1 MEEQEK
7 SQYQAILHKMLATM
21 VGMKGSDLFITV
33 GYPPSVKLN
42 GKLTKLND
50 TPLTAD
56 QTRKMAQCI
65 ASEKQWHHY
74 NETKGANFAIAP
86 EGIGRFRI
94 NIFTQQQRTGLVIR
108 VITTEIP
115 DFDKMNLPP
124 ILKTVVMEKRG
135 LVLLVGGTG
144 SGKSTTLAAMLGVR
158 NRDSHGHIISIEDP
172 VEYVHTHINC
182 IVTHREVG
190 IDTVGWFDAL
200 KDTLRQAPDVILIG
214 EIRDHETMEYA
225 LNFAETG
232 HLCMATLHA
241 NSANQAIDRIVNF
254 FPIEKREQ
262 VLNDLSL
269 NMRAIISQRLVRKIA
284 GGRAAAIEIL
294 LSTASSRDAIAKG
307 EVGGL
312 KEIMKKSVEQG
323 MKTFDQCM
331 YELYEKG
338 DISVQELQVNADA
351 KGDLMLRL
359 KLESPRFR
367 KEEMGG
373 EAGNQTSGLSFDGQA
388 DMEAAKQKAAAEAT
402 GSFRPMPAGEA
413 TGAHKQMTPAAAV
426 ATGAH
431 KPVVPAAPSAPQVA
445 RAAPAASATPVAS
458 ASTAPRQELKM
469 S

>member
-7 SQYQAILHKMLATM
+7 LQYQNILHKMLMAM
-21 VGMKGSDLFITV
+21 LNMKGSDLFITA
-33 GYPPSVKLN
+33 GFPPSVKLN
-42 GKLTKLND
+42 GKLTKLNE
-50 TPLTAD
+50 TPLTGE
-56 QTRKMAQCI
+56 QTRKMAHSI
-65 ASEKQWHHY
+65 SSEKQWAHY
-74 NETKGANFAIAP
+74 NETKGCNFAIAP

-94 NIFTQQQRTGLVIR
+94 NIFTQQQRTGMVIR

-115 DFDKMNLPP
+115 DFDKMKLPP
-124 ILKTVVMEKRG
+124 VLKTVVMEKRG

-158 NRDSHGHIISIEDP
+158 NKESHGHIISIEDP
-172 VEYVHTHINC
+172 VEYVHNHINC
-182 IVTHREVG
+182 IITHREVG

-254 FPIEKREQ
+254 FPIEKHEQ
-262 VLNDLSL
+262 VLSDLSL
-269 NMRAIISQRLVRKIA
+269 NMRAIISQRLVRKIE

-307 EVGGL
+307 QTGGL
-312 KEIMKKSVEQG
+312 KEVMKRSVEQG
-323 MKTFDQCM
+323 MKTFDQCLF
-331 YELYEKG
+331 ELYNDG
-338 DISVQELQVNADA
+338 SIALSELQINADA

-367 KEEMGG
+367 AEEMGG
-373 EAGNQTSGLSFDGQA
+373 EAGSQSASLSFDGQHVNE
-388 DMEAAKQKAAAEAT
+388 EAKPKAAEAT
-402 GSFRPMPAGEA
+402 GAFKAMPAGTATGAFKPMPAGTA
-413 TGAHKQMTPAAAV
+413 TGANPA
-426 ATGAH
+426 
-431 KPVVPAAPSAPQVA
+431 
-445 RAAPAASATPVAS
+445 AAPAAPA
-458 ASTAPRQELKM
+458 APKAELKL

>member
-1 MEEQEK
+1 MEQQERL
-7 SQYQAILHKMLATM
+7 QYQAIMHKMLSAM
-21 VGMKGSDLFITV
+21 MAMKGSDLFLTAD
-33 GYPPSVKLN
+33 YPPAVKLN
-42 GKLTKLND
+42 GKLTKLNE
-50 TPLTAD
+50 TPLTGE
-56 QTRKMAQCI
+56 QTRKI
-65 ASEKQWHHY
+65 AHSISSEKQWHHY

-94 NIFTQQQRTGLVIR
+94 NIFTQQQRTGIVAR

-124 ILKTVVMEKRG
+124 ILKTVVLEKRG

-158 NRDSHGHIISIEDP
+158 NRDTHGHIISIEDP
-172 VEYVHTHINC
+172 VEYVHTHQNC
-182 IVTHREVG
+182 IITHREVG

-269 NMRAIISQRLVRKIA
+269 NMRAIISQRLVRKIS

-312 KEIMKKSVEQG
+312 KEIMRKSVEQG
-323 MKTFDQCM
+323 MKTFDQCL
-331 YELYEKG
+331 YELYDKG
-338 DISVQELQVNADA
+338 DISLQELQVNADA

-359 KLESPRFR
+359 KLECQRFR
-367 KEEMGG
+367 NEEMGG
-373 EAGNQTSGLSFDGQA
+373 DAGNQIAGLSFDGQEE
-388 DMEAAKQKAAAEAT
+388 MEAAKKKAAEEA
-402 GSFRPMPAGEA
+402 AGA
-413 TGAHKQMTPAAAV
+413 IKTMASV
-426 ATGAH
+426 A
-431 KPVVPAAPSAPQVA
+431 PVAQAAPVA
-445 RAAPAASATPVAS
+445 MAANAAPAKT
-458 ASTAPRQELKM
+458 EMKM
-469 S
+469 N

>member
-1 MEEQEK
+1 MEQQEK
-7 SQYQAILHKMLATM
+7 LQFQGLLYKMLTAM
-21 VGMKGSDLFITV
+21 LAMKGSDLFITADF
-33 GYPPSVKLN
+33 PPSVKLN

-50 TPLTAD
+50 TPLSAEHA
-56 QTRKMAQCI
+56 RKLAHAI
-65 ASEKQWHHY
+65 ASDKQWHHY
-74 NETKGANFAIAP
+74 QETKGANFAIAP
-86 EGIGRFRI
+86 EGIGRFRV
-94 NIFTQQQRTGLVIR
+94 NIFTQQQRTGMVIR

-115 DFDKMNLPP
+115 DFDKMALPP
-124 ILKTVVMEKRG
+124 ILKSVVMEKRG

-172 VEYVHTHINC
+172 VEYVHTHQNC
-182 IVTHREVG
+182 IITHREVG

-323 MKTFDQCM
+323 MKTFDQCLF
-331 YELYEKG
+331 ELYEKG

-367 KEEMGG
+367 KEE
-373 EAGNQTSGLSFDGQA
+373 
-388 DMEAAKQKAAAEAT
+388 
-402 GSFRPMPAGEA
+402 
-413 TGAHKQMTPAAAV
+413 
-426 ATGAH
+426 
-431 KPVVPAAPSAPQVA
+431 
-445 RAAPAASATPVAS
+445 
-458 ASTAPRQELKM
+458 
-469 S
+469 

>member
-1 MEEQEK
+1 MEGQEK
-7 SQYQAILHKMLATM
+7 LQYQNLVYKMLTAM

-33 GYPPSVKLN
+33 GFPPSVKLN
-42 GKLTKLND
+42 GKLTKLNE
-50 TPLTAD
+50 TPITAD
-56 QTRKMAQCI
+56 QARKMAHSI
-65 ASEKQWHHY
+65 ATEKQWHHY
-74 NETKGANFAIAP
+74 NETKGANFAISP

-94 NIFTQQQRTGLVIR
+94 NIFTQQQRTGMVIR

-115 DFDKMNLPP
+115 DFDKMMLPP
-124 ILKTVVMEKRG
+124 ILKSVVMEKRG

-172 VEYVHTHINC
+172 VEYVHSHINC
-182 IVTHREVG
+182 IITHREVG

-269 NMRAIISQRLVRKIA
+269 NMRAIISQRLVRKIS

-323 MKTFDQCM
+323 MKTFDQCLF
-331 YELYEKG
+331 ELYDKG
-338 DISVQELQVNADA
+338 DISVQELQVNADS

-359 KLESPRFR
+359 KLESARFR
-367 KEEMGG
+367 AEELGG
-373 EAGNQTSGLSFDGQA
+373 EAGSQISSLSFDGQHE
-388 DMEAAKQKAAAEAT
+388 MEAAKKKAAGEVT
-402 GSFRPMPAGEA
+402 GSMPLN
-413 TGAHKQMTPAAAV
+413 PAVNMPPPEQA
-426 ATGAH
+426 
-431 KPVVPAAPSAPQVA
+431 VPA
-445 RAAPAASATPVAS
+445 T
-458 ASTAPRQELKM
+458 TAKPELKIT
-469 S
+469 

>member
-1 MEEQEK
+1 MEQQERL
-7 SQYQAILHKMLATM
+7 QYQTIMHKMLSAM
-21 VGMKGSDLFITV
+21 MAMKGSDLFITAD
-33 GYPPSVKLN
+33 YPPAVKLN

-50 TPLTAD
+50 TPLTAE
-56 QTRKMAQCI
+56 QTRKI
-65 ASEKQWHHY
+65 AHSVSSEKQWHQY

-94 NIFTQQQRTGLVIR
+94 NVFTQQQRTGLVAR

-115 DFDKMNLPP
+115 DFDKMGLPT
-124 ILKTVVMEKRG
+124 ILKNVVMEKRG

-172 VEYVHTHINC
+172 VEYVHSHQNC
-182 IVTHREVG
+182 IITHREVG

-312 KEIMKKSVEQG
+312 KEIMRKSVEQG
-323 MKTFDQCM
+323 MKTFDQCL
-331 YELYEKG
+331 YELYDKG
-338 DISVQELQVNADA
+338 DISLQELQVNADA

-359 KLESPRFR
+359 KLECPRFR
-367 KEEMGG
+367 QEEMGG
-373 EAGNQTSGLSFDGQA
+373 DAGSQIAGLSFDGQA
-388 DMEAAKQKAAAEAT
+388 EMEAAKKKAADEA
-402 GSFRPMPAGEA
+402 AGV
-413 TGAHKQMTPAAAV
+413 V
-426 ATGAH
+426 A
-431 KPVVPAAPSAPQVA
+431 PVVQAAPVAPVGIA
-445 RAAPAASATPVAS
+445 GSAAPAK
-458 ASTAPRQELKM
+458 QELKI

>member
-1 MEEQEK
+1 MEQQERL
-7 SQYQAILHKMLATM
+7 QYQTILHRMLKAM
-21 VGMKGSDLFITV
+21 LDMKGSDLFITA
-33 GYPPSVKLN
+33 GYPPAVKLN
-42 GKLTKLND
+42 GKLVKLNE
-50 TPLTAD
+50 TPLTGE
-56 QTRKMAQCI
+56 QTRKMAHSI
-65 ASEKQWHHY
+65 SSDKQWHHY
-74 NETKGANFAIAP
+74 NETKGCNFAIAP

-94 NIFTQQQRTGLVIR
+94 NIFTQQQRTGLVMR

-115 DFDKMNLPP
+115 DFDKMKLPP

-158 NRDSHGHIISIEDP
+158 NRETHGHIISIEDP
-172 VEYVHTHINC
+172 VEYVHEHINC
-182 IVTHREVG
+182 IITHREVG

-294 LSTASSRDAIAKG
+294 LSTALSRDAIAKG
-307 EVGGL
+307 QVGGL
-312 KEIMKKSVEQG
+312 KEIMKKSSESG
-323 MKTFDQCM
+323 MKTFDQCLF
-331 YELYEKG
+331 ELYEAG
-338 DISVQELQVNADA
+338 DISVQELQVNADS

-373 EAGNQTSGLSFDGQA
+373 EAGSQTSGLSFDGQH
-388 DMEAAKQKAAAEAT
+388 DMEEAKKKSAEETT
-402 GSFRPMPAGEA
+402 GSFKPMPAGEA
-413 TGAHKQMTPAAAV
+413 TGTNRQMAPVSPAS
-426 ATGAH
+426 
-431 KPVVPAAPSAPQVA
+431 AAPM
-445 RAAPAASATPVAS
+445 T
-458 ASTAPRQELKM
+458 ELKI

>member
-1 MEEQEK
+1 MEQQEK
-7 SQYQAILHKMLATM
+7 QQYQAIVHKLLAGM
-21 VGMKGSDLFITV
+21 VSMKGSDLFITA
-33 GYPPSVKLN
+33 GFPPAIKVN

-56 QTRKMAQCI
+56 QTTKMARCI
-65 ASEKQWHHY
+65 ASEKQWQHY
-74 NETKGANFAIAP
+74 IETRGSNFAIAL
-86 EGIGRFRI
+86 EKIGRFRI
-94 NIFTQQQRTGLVIR
+94 NIFSQQQRCGMVIR

-124 ILKTVVMEKRG
+124 ILKTIVQEKRG
-135 LVLLVGGTG
+135 LILLVGGTG

-158 NRDSHGHIISIEDP
+158 NQETFGHIITIEDP
-172 VEYVHTHINC
+172 VEYVHTHKNC

-254 FPIEKREQ
+254 FPVEKHEQ

-269 NMRAIISQRLVRKIA
+269 NMRAIISQRLIRKIS

-294 LSTASSRDAIAKG
+294 LSTATSRDAIAKG
-307 EVGGL
+307 EVGQL

-323 MKTFDQCM
+323 MKTFDQCLFD
-331 YELYEKG
+331 LYEAG
-338 DISVQELQVNADA
+338 EIALQELQLNADA
-351 KGDLMLRL
+351 RSDLMLRL
-359 KLESPRFR
+359 KLQSPRFTR
-367 KEEMGG
+367 EELGG
-373 EAGNQTSGLSFDGQA
+373 DAGSGASAGLSFDGQIKKEEKEEPIKA
-388 DMEAAKQKAAAEAT
+388 DDTTAT
-402 GSFRPMPAGEA
+402 APDKPATA
-413 TGAHKQMTPAAAV
+413 SP
-426 ATGAH
+426 
-431 KPVVPAAPSAPQVA
+431 
-445 RAAPAASATPVAS
+445 ASALTLELAVEPKPTP
-458 ASTAPRQELKM
+458 PQKP
-469 S
+469 

>member
-1 MEEQEK
+1 MDEQEK
-7 SQYQAILHKMLATM
+7 LQYQNILHKMLATM
-21 VGMKGSDLFITV
+21 VSMKGSDLFVTV
-33 GYPPSVKLN
+33 GFPPSVKLN
-42 GKLTKLND
+42 GKITKLNE

-56 QTRKMAQCI
+56 QVRKMAHSI
-65 ASEKQWHHY
+65 SSSKQWDHY
-74 NETKGANFAIAP
+74 NETKGVNFAIAL
-86 EGIGRFRI
+86 ENIGRFRV
-94 NIFTQQQRTGLVIR
+94 NVFTQQQRSGMVIR

-172 VEYVHTHINC
+172 VEYVHTHNNC
-182 IVTHREVG
+182 IITHREVG

-214 EIRDHETMEYA
+214 EIRDQETMEYA

-241 NSANQAIDRIVNF
+241 NSSNQAIDRIVNF
-254 FPIEKREQ
+254 FPVEKHDQ
-262 VLNDLSL
+262 VRNDLSL
-269 NMRAIISQRLVRKIA
+269 NMRAIISQRLVRKIE
-284 GGRAAAIEIL
+284 GGRAAAVEIL
-294 LSTASSRDAIAKG
+294 LSTATTRDAIAKG

-323 MKTFDQCM
+323 MKTFDQCLF
-331 YELYEKG
+331 ELYEKG
-338 DISVQELQVNADA
+338 DIALKELQVNSDA
-351 KGDLMLRL
+351 RGDLMLRL
-359 KLESPRFR
+359 KLESARFR

-373 EAGNQTSGLSFDGQA
+373 EAGSQIAGLSFDGQEA
-388 DMEAAKQKAAAEAT
+388 MEEAKKKAAEAT
-402 GSFRPMPAGEA
+402 GSFKPMPVGTA
-413 TGAHKQMTPAAAV
+413 TGVNPAVTGTNPAATGTNPA
-426 ATGAH
+426 ATGTNPAQ
-431 KPVVPAAPSAPQVA
+431 PAAP
-445 RAAPAASATPVAS
+445 ASPK
-458 ASTAPRQELKM
+458 QELKL

>member
-7 SQYQAILHKMLATM
+7 LQYQAILHKMLAAM

-42 GKLTKLND
+42 GKLTKLNE
-50 TPLTAD
+50 TPFTAE
-56 QTRKMAQCI
+56 QTRKMARSI

-108 VITTEIP
+108 VITTDIP

-158 NRDSHGHIISIEDP
+158 NRDSHGHIVSIEDP
-172 VEYVHTHINC
+172 VEYVHTHQNC
-182 IVTHREVG
+182 IITHREVG

-214 EIRDHETMEYA
+214 EIRDQETMEYA

-269 NMRAIISQRLVRKIA
+269 NMRAIVSQRLVRKIA

-294 LSTASSRDAIAKG
+294 LSTGSSRDAIAKG

-323 MKTFDQCM
+323 MKTFDQCLF
-331 YELYEKG
+331 ELYEAG
-338 DISVQELQVNADA
+338 DISVQELQVNSDA

-359 KLESPRFR
+359 KLESQRFR
-367 KEEMGG
+367 VEEMGG
-373 EAGNQTSGLSFDGQA
+373 EAGNQTAGLTFDGQI
-388 DMEAAKQKAAAEAT
+388 DIEAAKQKVAVEVT
-402 GSFRPMPAGEA
+402 GSFRPMPTGAA
-413 TGAHKQMTPAAAV
+413 TGAFKQMAS
-426 ATGAH
+426 GA
-431 KPVVPAAPSAPQVA
+431 PTAPSSS
-445 RAAPAASATPVAS
+445 RTAPA
-458 ASTAPRQELKM
+458 STGHREELKQ

>member
-1 MEEQEK
+1 MDQQEK
-7 SQYQAILHKMLATM
+7 LQYQGILNKMLATM
-21 VGMKGSDLFITV
+21 MSMKGSDLFLTV

-42 GKLTKLND
+42 GKISKLNE
-50 TPLTAD
+50 TPLTTE
-56 QTRKMAQCI
+56 QTRKI
-65 ASEKQWHHY
+65 AHSISSDKQWHHY
-74 NETKGANFAIAP
+74 NETKGCNFAISP

-115 DFDKMNLPP
+115 DFDKMKLPP
-124 ILKTVVMEKRG
+124 ILKNVVMEKRG

-158 NRDSHGHIISIEDP
+158 NRESHGHIVSIEDP
-172 VEYVHTHINC
+172 VEYVHNHINC
-182 IVTHREVG
+182 IITHREVG

-214 EIRDHETMEYA
+214 EIRDQETMEYA

-269 NMRAIISQRLVRKIA
+269 NMRAIVSQRLVRKIE

-323 MKTFDQCM
+323 MKTFDQCLF
-331 YELYEKG
+331 ELYEKG

-367 KEEMGG
+367 KEELGG
-373 EAGNQTSGLSFDGQA
+373 EAGNQIAGLSFDGQHE
-388 DMEAAKQKAAAEAT
+388 MEAAKEKAAAEAT
-402 GSFRPMPAGEA
+402 GSYRQMSTGTTGSHRPMSPAA
-413 TGAHKQMTPAAAV
+413 TGSHSPISPAAAV
-426 ATGAH
+426 
-431 KPVVPAAPSAPQVA
+431 PVVPAAS
-445 RAAPAASATPVAS
+445 
-458 ASTAPRQELKM
+458 APRQEMKI